1 MKKWIKKVL
10 KGTRPKNGQV
20 SSRIGESPTC
30 RHYVRRFSLDF
41 SDETKLNKDP
51 FEKVFPYCLDIN
63 GNFRRKDLIFH
74 DTTRS
79 N

>member
-30 RHYVRRFSLDF
+30 RHCVRRFHSIF
-41 SDETKLNKDP
+41 QHEAKLNKDR
-51 FEKVFPYCLDIN
+51 FEKVFSL
-63 GNFRRKDLIFH
+63 L
-74 DTTRS
+74 S
-79 N
+79 